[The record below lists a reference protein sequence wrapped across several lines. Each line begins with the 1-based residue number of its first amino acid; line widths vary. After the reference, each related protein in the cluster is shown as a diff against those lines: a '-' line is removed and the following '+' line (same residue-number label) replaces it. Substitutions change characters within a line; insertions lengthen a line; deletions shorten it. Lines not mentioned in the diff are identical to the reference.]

1 MGENKTIAGRIPD
14 HEYKLDVY
22 SVLSD
27 IMSQWISVLLL
38 TASVTMLAYIG
49 LSIRYR
55 PAYRAT
61 ATVAIENINE
71 DTNLNNIGQTELFA
85 AFNTAGD
92 SAAQLQSIVTM
103 EGIRALAAQ
112 ELGKDD
118 LEGSIS
124 ASTLGEG
131 NLLEVYVTS
140 GSPEVSLLEE
150 EAVIKSLSES
160 GNELMGG
167 VVITVVEEPRIFET
181 PINARP
187 GKIAIA
193 VGILVFFAI
202 CTLLSWRSS
211 ARYTVRNSM
220 EVAPKLETEL
230 LAVIPKERKLF
241 NNKSEILITD
251 PSVSAGYSEEV
262 RSLAIRLMNEM
273 EKKGE
278 KTLLVFGALEDEG
291 KSTLA
296 ANIALALSQM
306 NRKVVLADMDF
317 SKPSL
322 AQILNMKDAQ
332 FTDFAQYLAG
342 GASADPASAAVKI
355 PGTELSALLVSS
367 SAPQTIY
374 QCRAQIRECLGRLR
388 EEADFVIVDST
399 PMNSMSAAEELAMM
413 TEASILVVRENFA
426 SVADIVNAVQALGEG
441 SHMLGCALN
450 NARGSDITA
459 DAARHG
465 KGGHYVG

>member
-1 MGENKTIAGRIPD
+1 
-14 HEYKLDVY
+14 
-22 SVLSD
+22 
-27 IMSQWISVLLL
+27 
-38 TASVTMLAYIG
+38 
-49 LSIRYR
+49 
-55 PAYRAT
+55 
-61 ATVAIENINE
+61 
-71 DTNLNNIGQTELFA
+71 
-85 AFNTAGD
+85 
-92 SAAQLQSIVTM
+92 
-103 EGIRALAAQ
+103 
-112 ELGKDD
+112 
-118 LEGSIS
+118 
-124 ASTLGEG
+124 
-131 NLLEVYVTS
+131 
-140 GSPEVSLLEE
+140 
-150 EAVIKSLSES
+150 
-160 GNELMGG
+160 MGG

-193 VGILVFFAI
+193 VGILAFFAI

-322 AQILNMKDAQ
+322 AGILNMKDAQ
-332 FTDFAQYLAG
+332 FTDFAQYLES
-342 GASADPASAAVKI
+342 GASDDPVSAAVNV
-355 PGTELSALLVSS
+355 PGTGLSALLVRGA
-367 SAPQTIY
+367 APQTIY
-374 QCRAQIRECLGRLR
+374 QCGARIRECLRRLS

-399 PMNSMSAAEELAMM
+399 PVNDLSAAEELAMM
-413 TEASILVVRENFA
+413 TDASVLIVRENFA
-426 SVADIVNAVQALGEG
+426 EVADIANAVQALGES
-441 SHMLGCALN
+441 SHMLGCAFN
-450 NARGSDITA
+450 YARRSDITA